1 MVAVSN
7 RTSPPPSQPP
17 PTASVAD
24 VATALVDALVDAEV
38 DLLTGVPGG
47 GSNLAVIDAARAR
60 GMRFVLTHTETAA
73 CMVAA
78 THGLLTG
85 RPGVA
90 VVTRGPGV
98 AAATNGLAQATLD
111 RLPLVLVADRVTHD
125 VADRVAHQR
134 LDQLALAAPVCKAV
148 GTLTA
153 TSPGRVARAALA
165 AALEAPAG
173 AVHLDVDLADPGL
186 PELAFTPHRRDGTES
201 HDTATTAPREDLPAA
216 RALVAGARRPVMLV
230 GLGAWPAMDAVR
242 DFATNAAVPTLTTYQ
257 ARGLVPDDAD
267 IAAGIFTNGRFERE
281 LLRRADLVLAV
292 GLDHVEPI
300 PAPWPGTAPV
310 VAVTATPIRDRYHD
324 SAAVLLGPLADSLAR
339 LAPVM
344 DASGWPHDTARA
356 VRQAMRDDLRAS
368 LDGPPAAAGDRTGV
382 PPVTAMEL
390 LQARRPPRSTV
401 TVDAGA
407 HMLAAIPL
415 LEVDRRH
422 ELLVSNGLATMGFA
436 VPAAIGAA
444 LARPDEPVVAITG
457 DGGLG
462 MVLAELETIVRH
474 DLDVTVVVCND
485 ARLSLIQVKQDP
497 HDPTPQ
503 AVDYLRTDFAAVAR
517 GMGMAGMTATTTDE
531 LDAALAGPW
540 RGPRLV
546 DVAIDPTTYPAILAA
561 SRG

>member
-1 MVAVSN
+1 M
-7 RTSPPPSQPP
+7 
-17 PTASVAD
+17 
-24 VATALVDALVDAEV
+24 LVDALADAGVE
-38 DLLTGVPGG
+38 LLTGVPGG

-60 GMRFVLTHTETAA
+60 GMPFVLTHNESAA

-78 THGLLTG
+78 THGLLTD

-111 RLPLVLVADRVTHD
+111 RHPLVLVADRVAHD

-134 LDQLALAAPVCKAV
+134 IDQLALAAPVCKAV

-153 TSPGRVARAALA
+153 TNPGGVAREALA
-165 AALEAPAG
+165 AAAHAPAG
-173 AVHLDVDLADPGL
+173 AIHLDVDVTDPGPSDL
-186 PELAFTPHRRDGTES
+186 VFTPPRAGSAGPDGAPTSAPHRDVHGARD
-201 HDTATTAPREDLPAA
+201 
-216 RALVAGARRPVMLV
+216 LVARARRPVMLV
-230 GLGAWPAMDAVR
+230 GLGAWPATEAVR
-242 DFATNAAVPTLTTYQ
+242 TFAQGVGIPTLTTYQ

-267 IAAGIFTNGRFERE
+267 VAAGIFTNGRFERG
-281 LLRRADLVLAV
+281 LLQRADLVLAV

-300 PAPWPGTAPV
+300 PAPWPSSAPV

-324 SAAVLLGPLADSLAR
+324 SAVVLLGPVGDSLSR
-339 LAPVM
+339 LASAV
-344 DASGWPHDTARA
+344 DTSGWPPDTAGTAR
-356 VRQAMRDDLRAS
+356 RSMLDDLRTAGPAPGAS
-368 LDGPPAAAGDRTGV
+368 STAPIGV
-382 PPVTAMEL
+382 PPVAAMDL
-390 LQARRPPRSTV
+390 LQARRPARSTV

-415 LEVDRRH
+415 LEVVRRH

-436 VPAAIGAA
+436 IPAAIGAA
-444 LARPDEPVVAITG
+444 LARPDEPVIAITG

-485 ARLSLIQVKQDP
+485 ARLSLIQIKQDRD
-497 HDPTPQ
+497 DPSPQ
-503 AVDYLRTDFAAVAR
+503 AVEYQRTDFATVAR
-517 GMGMAGMTATTTDE
+517 GMGMVAMTATTTGE

-540 RGPRLV
+540 RGPRLL
-546 DVAIDPTTYPAILAA
+546 DVAIDPSTYPAILAA
-561 SRG
+561 TRG